1 MKRFYS
7 AILSICLSLCTLA
20 TWAAEPQWIWGS
32 PDSATNAADGLCL
45 FRKTFN
51 LDTVPAS
58 AILSITCDNQYVVRI
73 NGRLVGVDE
82 DWQQVERYEV
92 SSILK
97 PGENDLFVQA
107 RNLSAGPAGLLAT
120 LELQFADNS
129 ESVISTDETWLA
141 SLQKSGTWDPT
152 AVRSKNWKTA
162 FATGSQSTT
171 APWADLLAVSDTISK
186 TNSDAQLREPFEL
199 RDGDRVLFLGNTIIE
214 REQRYGFWEHAL
226 TTRYPDYNI
235 VFRNLGWSGDTVFG
249 DARARFGSQA
259 EGFAHLEVH
268 VHAVKP
274 TVIISAYGSNAV
286 FNGPEG
292 IDSFIAGYD
301 TLLDT
306 LETTGSHIVLLAPL
320 PQTPF
325 DGRVLSP
332 NYNRDRE
339 LYRDAIRE
347 LAKRRQCQFAELTPP
362 AGIPLTDN
370 GMHLTELGYWATAQ
384 AFESALGLP
393 PRQAPTIEVDVNTDT
408 STATNAS
415 LNGYKHKD
423 GVLKFNV
430 RPAMLESPT
439 PATIGDLEPA
449 AAELAAPLLNVPRLV
464 VRGLEPGDYELQ
476 IDDDSTATRTYTH
489 KQLADGVAPIS
500 SPLRGGNLLPRIRAK
515 NELYF
520 HRWRPQNETY
530 LLLFRKHEQGNNAVE
545 IPMFD
550 PLVADV
556 ESEIAELRRA
566 SSIRFT
572 ITKK

>member
-1 MKRFYS
+1 MNRIYS
-7 AILSICLSLCTLA
+7 TILSICLSLCTLA
-20 TWAAEPQWIWGS
+20 TSAAEPQWIWGS
-32 PDSATNAADGLCL
+32 PEAATSAADGLCL

-51 LDTVPAS
+51 LNTVPES

-73 NGRLVGVDE
+73 NERLVGVDE
-82 DWQQVERYEV
+82 DWQQIERYEV

-97 PGENDLFVQA
+97 AGENDLFVQA

-120 LELQFADNS
+120 LEMQFADKTQS
-129 ESVISTDETWLA
+129 IIATDDTWLA

-162 FATGSQSTT
+162 FATGKQSTA
-171 APWADLLAVSDTISK
+171 APWAEQLAVSDTIST
-186 TNSDAQLREPFEL
+186 TNSDNQLRQPFEL
-199 RDGDRVLFLGNTIIE
+199 KDGDRVLFLGNTIIE

-268 VHAVKP
+268 VHAVRP

-286 FNGPEG
+286 FNGPAGVEG
-292 IDSFIAGYD
+292 FIAGYE

-306 LETTGSHIVLLAPL
+306 LETTGAHIVLLAPL
-320 PQTPF
+320 KQMSF

-339 LYRDAIRE
+339 LYVDAIRE
-347 LAKRRQCQFAELTPP
+347 LAKRRQCQFAELNPP

-370 GMHLTELGYWATAQ
+370 GMHLTELGYWATAN
-384 AFESALGLP
+384 AFETALGLP
-393 PRQAPTIEVDVNTDT
+393 PRPTPIIEVDVSNE
-408 STATNAS
+408 SATARHAS
-415 LNGYKHKD
+415 LIDYQRNAGALSF
-423 GVLKFNV
+423 GV
-430 RPAMLESPT
+430 RSAMLESSV
-439 PATIGDLEPA
+439 PA
-449 AAELAAPLLNVPRLV
+449 AFSDLDPAAVEMASSLMNTPRLI
-464 VRGLEPGDYELQ
+464 VRGLEPGDYELRV
-476 IDDDSTATRTYTH
+476 DGDSAATRTYSHT
-489 KQLADGVAPIS
+489 QLANGIQ
-500 SPLRGGNLLPRIRAK
+500 PLAFRLPPEKLLPRIRAK

-556 ESEIAELRRA
+556 EREIAELRRP
-566 SSIRFT
+566 SSVRFT